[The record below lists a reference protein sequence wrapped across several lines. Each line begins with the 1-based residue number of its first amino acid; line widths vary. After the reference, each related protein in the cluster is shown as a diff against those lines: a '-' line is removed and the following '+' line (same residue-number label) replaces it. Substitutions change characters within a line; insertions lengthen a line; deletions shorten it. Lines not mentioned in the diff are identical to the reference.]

1 MNKVCLF
8 MGLMLGLLFAS
19 CREEFNDHFDSE
31 ATVGKNVVQ
40 ILRDNADLSLFAQ
53 LIDRAGLTRTL
64 GESGI
69 YTVLAPRNL
78 DVEKWLAEQGYTADN
93 VPLEVLI
100 PWINYHFVTGRNY
113 VFDLEKKYDEMA
125 GYDFA
130 TYPSLKMNYSG
141 GNILRSTRGDRTY
154 DAKFIRL
161 FTPSYFNMRTA
172 DYVRMREV
180 EPGDFMA
187 EATRIS
193 ETQRDMPASNGVIH
207 VLDGPLPLAPRCDQ
221 AIATESD
228 LSIVRGWLN
237 LFRREEVKTEEG
249 SNRIDTVMMP
259 VYNISS
265 VATGKVCNIADE
277 GIGYTMFLP
286 TDDAIRNYWGPY
298 MTDEYLG
305 TEYDSIPKQLLISV
319 LQSLIYSQTVNG
331 NYASLGLSDFG
342 SEYYISS
349 YSGAIL
355 SLKNDLASMCK
366 KSVLSSN
373 AVIYKIDQMP
383 LLPVFTSIE
392 AGLYIN
398 KKKYSEFHKLMDVT
412 GFSPVF
418 TDEVS
423 YQHVP
428 QTLLLQPDEEWSKK
442 LEDYE
447 ENYYDSLY
455 YDIRSMGNLM
465 ENVQNGEFEHKYYI
479 NSGGSALL
487 YENGVFTDAWGNKM
501 ELKSKTPVYT
511 AESGAIYDIKGFGK
525 MLYSSDTTCTVMKKM
540 EKIPEISRFVELCK
554 KAKLYDELKQVNTNT
569 YTVLAPLNDAFDTQG
584 INESVYTE
592 EEAKKLVE
600 KHLIMNRRIFT
611 DGYTSGQFAT
621 VGNLQVE
628 FNGAWDDFTVSTTY
642 NQNVKF
648 ETDQTN
654 IQCSNGVLHC
664 IKKILLN

>member
-172 DYVRMREV
+172 DKVRMREV

-265 VATGKVCNIADE
+265 VATGKVCNIAEE
-277 GIGYTMFLP
+277 GIG
-286 TDDAIRNYWGPY
+286 
-298 MTDEYLG
+298 
-305 TEYDSIPKQLLISV
+305 
-319 LQSLIYSQTVNG
+319 
-331 NYASLGLSDFG
+331 
-342 SEYYISS
+342 
-349 YSGAIL
+349 
-355 SLKNDLASMCK
+355 
-366 KSVLSSN
+366 
-373 AVIYKIDQMP
+373 
-383 LLPVFTSIE
+383 
-392 AGLYIN
+392 
-398 KKKYSEFHKLMDVT
+398 
-412 GFSPVF
+412 
-418 TDEVS
+418 
-423 YQHVP
+423 
-428 QTLLLQPDEEWSKK
+428 
-442 LEDYE
+442 
-447 ENYYDSLY
+447 
-455 YDIRSMGNLM
+455 
-465 ENVQNGEFEHKYYI
+465 
-479 NSGGSALL
+479 
-487 YENGVFTDAWGNKM
+487 
-501 ELKSKTPVYT
+501 
-511 AESGAIYDIKGFGK
+511 
-525 MLYSSDTTCTVMKKM
+525 
-540 EKIPEISRFVELCK
+540 
-554 KAKLYDELKQVNTNT
+554 
-569 YTVLAPLNDAFDTQG
+569 
-584 INESVYTE
+584 
-592 EEAKKLVE
+592 
-600 KHLIMNRRIFT
+600 
-611 DGYTSGQFAT
+611 
-621 VGNLQVE
+621 
-628 FNGAWDDFTVSTTY
+628 
-642 NQNVKF
+642 
-648 ETDQTN
+648 
-654 IQCSNGVLHC
+654 
-664 IKKILLN
+664 